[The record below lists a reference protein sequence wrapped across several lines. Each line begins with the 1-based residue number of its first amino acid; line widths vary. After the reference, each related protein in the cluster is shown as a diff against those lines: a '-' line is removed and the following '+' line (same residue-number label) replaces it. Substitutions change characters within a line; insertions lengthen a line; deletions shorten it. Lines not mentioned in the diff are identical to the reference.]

1 MHLDVVDLKQ
11 FYYRT
16 RLGRTAQKALQ
27 EAVRGL
33 WPQTKGMTIAGFGF
47 AAPLLRPFIGDARRV
62 LSLMPAQQ
70 GVMPWP
76 PGEANLSALVEET
89 AWPIPAGTIDR
100 LIVAHGLETCER
112 PGALLDEIWRG
123 LAPSARVVF
132 IVPNRA
138 GIWARRDI
146 TPFGYGRPY
155 SFGQLEGLL
164 RKHRFAPERHSAA
177 LYGPPSH
184 ASFWLRTAPLWE
196 RLGRRFKPRMIAGA
210 LIMEAS
216 KQIYARP
223 PSGSKVSVPGPLD
236 VLDGLTRPK
245 PEPVAGRDGATRGVP
260 REGWARG
267 DPRGKPQLRR

>member
-1 MHLDVVDLKQ
+1 MHLDVVDLRH

-33 WPQTKGMTIAGFGF
+33 WPQTRGMTVAGFGF
-47 AAPLLRPFIGDARRV
+47 APPLLRPFLGDARRV

-70 GVMPWP
+70 GVMHWP

-89 AWPIPAGTIDR
+89 DWPIPAGTIDR

-112 PGALLDEIWRG
+112 PGALLDEIWRV

-138 GIWARRDI
+138 GVWARRDV

-155 SFGQLEGLL
+155 SFRQIEAMA
-164 RKHRFAPERHSAA
+164 RKHRFAPERHAAA
-177 LYGPPSH
+177 LYAPPSH

-196 RLGRRFKPRMIAGA
+196 RLGRRFKPRMLAGA
-210 LIMEAS
+210 LILEAS

-223 PSGSKVSVPGPLD
+223 HSGSKVGVRGPLG
-236 VLDGLTRPK
+236 VLEGLTRPK
-245 PEPVAGRDGATRGVP
+245 PEPVAGRGRATRG
-260 REGWARG
+260 AAAG
-267 DPRGKPQLRR
+267 DD